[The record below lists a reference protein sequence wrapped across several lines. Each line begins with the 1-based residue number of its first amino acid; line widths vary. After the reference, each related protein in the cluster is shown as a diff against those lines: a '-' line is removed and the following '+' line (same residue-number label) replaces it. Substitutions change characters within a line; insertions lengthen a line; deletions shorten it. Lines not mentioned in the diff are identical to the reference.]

1 MWQEKKIPKPKLSYE
16 KLNLASQNLFDIV
29 SVVYGKNSSGA
40 FTIDCKHLAESLHS
54 YAEQLNKAKLRMEKL
69 RSTESTERSDN
80 FVLLNIALARDKFSD
95 EYKLLDDQLLNFAY
109 FEPIF
114 IQNNVIKV
122 PENRKDWYKWY
133 ENLKISHR

>member
-1 MWQEKKIPKPKLSYE
+1 
-16 KLNLASQNLFDIV
+16 
-29 SVVYGKNSSGA
+29 
-40 FTIDCKHLAESLHS
+40 
-54 YAEQLNKAKLRMEKL
+54 MEKL

-114 IQNNVIKV
+114 IQNDVIKV

-133 ENLKISHR
+133 ENLAISHR